1 MISALPKTAWL
12 RAILLLGLL
21 WTTVPVNAAETDY
34 MDMITRYVGRLNNI
48 YDGTWAYTFT
58 TTDKRKD
65 EVRVRRVD
73 PSKADY
79 RERDILLTVNGE
91 PPTAKRLSQHLRQME
106 KRESRR
112 KRNGARAHEDPSR
125 PNEKPG
131 KEKDRFLAA
140 LIPDSIHEIKREG
153 DLLHLGFKAT
163 EPGREGIFEKL
174 DGTLVLDTRDEY
186 IKELQLRPTGPFYP
200 FFLTKVE
207 DALLVVHF
215 GLVNGEPVQQSAT
228 WKLLGQALI
237 VKNLDADMEVVWE
250 QFEKVTPAVPL

>member
-1 MISALPKTAWL
+1 MSTALSPPAWL
-12 RAILLLGLL
+12 RAAALLAML
-21 WTTVPVNAAETDY
+21 WTAPVTAAETNY
-34 MDMITRYVGRLNNI
+34 MELITSYVGRLDNI
-48 YDGTWAYTFT
+48 YDGSWAYTYT

-73 PSKADY
+73 PSRVDY
-79 RERDILLTVNGE
+79 LDRDILLTVNGE
-91 PPTAKRLSQHLRQME
+91 PPTAKRLLQHLRQME

-112 KRNGARAHEDPSR
+112 KRSGARMHEDPDR

-140 LIPDSIHEIKREG
+140 LIPESIHAIKRDG
-153 DLLHLGFKAT
+153 DLLHVAFKAT
-163 EPGREGIFEKL
+163 ESDREGIFEKL
-174 DGTLVLDTRDEY
+174 DGTLVLDTRQQY

-215 GLVNGEPVQQSAT
+215 DLVNGKPIQQSAT
-228 WKLLGQALI
+228 WKLLGQALLI
-237 VKNLDADMEVVWE
+237 KNLDADMEVVWV
-250 QFEKVTPAVPL
+250 QFDRVVPAVPL